1 LTIPLL
7 DLQRVH
13 GPILEEMVAAAR
25 GVLESGRFIM
35 GPEVTA
41 FEEEVGSFLG
51 ARHAIGV
58 SNGTD
63 ALRASL
69 SVLAMLKGKGKVL
82 TTPFTFVATAEA
94 IAAAGLEPVF
104 VDVTEETAL
113 MDLDNLPEPASA
125 GIVGIVPVHLFGQ
138 CLPMDRLCDYAAA
151 GNIWIVE
158 DAAQSFGAGYKGR
171 MSGTIGEAGCYSFF
185 PSKNLGGAGDGG
197 LITTNDDELARW
209 FRASRVHGVLTRK
222 YHTDF
227 FSGNY
232 RLDALQAAILR
243 VKLKHVARWNR
254 ERAEVGTRYDRL
266 FREAGLLERGDIT
279 PLASVPGSDHV
290 YHQYVVKARRRDEVA
305 AGLQERGISSAV
317 YYPVP
322 LHLQKAFHHLGY
334 RPEDLP
340 VSMLL
345 STLALALPVFP
356 GMTAEEQEMVVGTIS
371 DFFAKERA

>member
-1 LTIPLL
+1 M
-7 DLQRVH
+7 
-13 GPILEEMVAAAR
+13 EEMVEAAR
-25 GVLESGRFIM
+25 GVIESGRFIM
-35 GPEVTA
+35 GPELTA

-63 ALRASL
+63 ALRASM
-69 SVLAMLKGKGKVL
+69 SVLAILRGKGKVL

-94 IAAAGLEPVF
+94 IAAAGFEPVF
-104 VDVTEETAL
+104 VDIDEETAI
-113 MDLDNLPEPASA
+113 MDLDKLPDPADA

-138 CLPMDRLCDYAAA
+138 CAPMDRVREYATA
-151 GNIWIVE
+151 GNIWVVE
-158 DAAQSFGAGYKGR
+158 DAAQSFGAGYGGR

-197 LITTNDDELARW
+197 LITTDDDELARW

-254 ERAEVGTRYDRL
+254 ERAEVGARYARL
-266 FREAGLLERGDIT
+266 FQEAGLLGRRDIV
-279 PLASVPGSDHV
+279 PLSAVPGSDHV

-305 AGLQERGISSAV
+305 ARLKEKGISSAV

-322 LHLQKAFHHLGY
+322 LHLQKAFEHLGY

-340 VSMLL
+340 VSMRL
-345 STLALALPVFP
+345 STLSLALPVFP
-356 GMTAEEQEMVVGTIS
+356 GMTAGEQETVVGTIS
-371 DFFAKERA
+371 DFFAEERA